1 MTSRPQEPER
11 DLAPS
16 EGEGQPHLRQLRR
29 GSRSEIVV
37 AVPRKWALANGLD
50 AGHRV
55 TMRSVQGGGLLIVGE
70 ASPAPPASLYVMVHS
85 GSPPEH
91 TFRRLIG
98 GYLGG
103 ATKLEVSSSKQFD
116 PEIRHILKEFRRRTS
131 KLEVVSEQ
139 PNSQTMLDIER
150 GDQLGIPQLVR
161 RMFQLTLDIQREA
174 SSSWLP
180 RIGAPARSL
189 VDMDDEVDKVA
200 WRVQRTLL
208 RTLLLDPTMA
218 TMAPS
223 AAEEV
228 FFLMITRSLERIS
241 DHAAKLSEEGALMA
255 AAAPPANVLKA
266 ITDLHRQVLEMLEA
280 AGNLIDNPDS
290 HRANE
295 IIDTADAVHLGKAAL
310 MERFFVPK
318 QGVHLSPRVLVPA
331 TLILESIDRIASYV
345 SDIAEVAIDR
355 EAFGIITGGHHR
367 MSIPPANSR
376 ATTQENKRKEKVNE
390 K

>member
-1 MTSRPQEPER
+1 MM
-11 DLAPS
+11 
-16 EGEGQPHLRQLRR
+16 GEN
-29 GSRSEIVV
+29 SS
-37 AVPRKWALANGLD
+37 N
-50 AGHRV
+50 
-55 TMRSVQGGGLLIVGE
+55 S
-70 ASPAPPASLYVMVHS
+70 PASLYIMVHQ

-103 ATKLEVSSSKQFD
+103 ATKLEVSSSKEFD
-116 PEIRHILKEFRRRTS
+116 PDVRHVLKEFRRRTS

-174 SSSWLP
+174 SSSWYP

-208 RTLLLDPTMA
+208 RTLLMDPSVA

-241 DHAAKLSEEGALMA
+241 DHAAKMAEEGAQMA

-266 ITDLHRQVLEMLEA
+266 ITDLHKQVLGMLETS
-280 AGNLIDNPDS
+280 GDLIDNPDS

-295 IIDTADAVHLGKAAL
+295 IIDTADAVHQGKATL

-345 SDIAEVAIDR
+345 TDIAEVAIDR
-355 EAFGIITGGHHR
+355 EAFGIITGGHQ
-367 MSIPPANSR
+367 SR
-376 ATTQENKRKEKVNE
+376 RASPVSSQATTKDNKKKEKVNE
-390 K
+390 E